1 MEFEDYKYN
10 DKPIKLWKVI
20 HPVDLNL
27 FRSIVSSP
35 FKFVQFH
42 IKTSK
47 GLSKSSKEEALLLW
61 SQAEEFFNSANSMS
75 AYSRPLSS
83 YYCILNAVKTL
94 LVVKGISFNPR
105 HGVFGKK
112 NASKQSLLTN
122 ELLTIEKDKIA
133 GTFYKYL
140 DNSHNSPVTYN
151 LQELFYNLPFTHRAY
166 LQIYKN
172 QKDLIV
178 PVESSRFSKINGEI
192 RLTAKCLD
200 ENLTYQQK
208 MSNFTRGNLDFSLV
222 KNNEKNVEKK
232 YLVSRVIC
240 SAKLA
245 SSQVN
250 KNILIAYPE
259 LRSSFVFIEGEKTLW
274 YFRKSTSSRPAR
286 NRLPLPIT
294 IFAISHKLSEL
305 SRYSPLKLKN
315 HLESQHGWMLHE
327 FIDNSLE
334 QFIAYISCEICS
346 KELAKPRLR

>member
-20 HPVDLNL
+20 KPTDLNL

-61 SQAEEFFNSANSMS
+61 GQAEEFFNSANSMS
-75 AYSRPLSS
+75 AYSKPLSS

-94 LVVKGISFNPR
+94 LVVRNISFRPW
-105 HGVFGKK
+105 HGVFGKTK
-112 NASKQSLLTN
+112 ASKQWLLKN
-122 ELLTIEKDKIA
+122 EQLTIEKDKIA
-133 GTFYKYL
+133 GAFYKYL
-140 DNSHNSPVTYN
+140 DNSHNLQVTYN

-172 QKDLIV
+172 QDDLFL
-178 PVESSRFSKINGEI
+178 PVESPRFSKINGEI
-192 RLTAKCLD
+192 KLTAKCLS
-200 ENLTYQQK
+200 ENLTFKQK
-208 MSNFTRGNLDFSLV
+208 MGNFTRGNPDFNLV
-222 KNNEKNVEKK
+222 KSVLSKGD
-232 YLVSRVIC
+232 YLVSSAIC
-240 SAKLA
+240 SDKLS
-245 SSQVN
+245 SSQIN
-250 KNILIAYPE
+250 KNILTAYPN

-274 YFRKSTSSRPAR
+274 YFRKSIASKPAR
-286 NRLPLPIT
+286 NRIPLPIT

-305 SRYSPLKLKN
+305 SRYSPLRLKH

-327 FIDNSLE
+327 FIENSLE